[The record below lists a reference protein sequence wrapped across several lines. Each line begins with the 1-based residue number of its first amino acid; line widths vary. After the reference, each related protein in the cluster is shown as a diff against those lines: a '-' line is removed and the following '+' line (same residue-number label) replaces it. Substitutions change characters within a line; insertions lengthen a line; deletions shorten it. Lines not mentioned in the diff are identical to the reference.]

1 MVLRCP
7 SPELAATM
15 QAWHEDGTGL
25 VFVADP
31 TTGDEWSDVA
41 KELAEVFRLTKESL
55 ANGLPVVFVV
65 SNDDL
70 LGRNGPGRAMVATGI
85 LSGARTAAVEHRK
98 NRVPVNVI
106 AREDGTDPDLIVK
119 WCRLLLDG
127 DAPTGELIHLGSEHL
142 GKALP

>member
-7 SPELAATM
+7 LPELTTTL

-31 TTGDEWSDVA
+31 TIGDEWSDVS
-41 KELAEVFRLTKESL
+41 KELIEVFRLTRQSL
-55 ANGLPVVFVV
+55 AKGLPVVFVV

-85 LSGARTAAVEHRK
+85 LSAARTAAVEHRK
-98 NRVPVNVI
+98 SRVPVNVI
-106 AREDGTDPDLIVK
+106 AREDGTAPELIAR
-119 WCRLLLDG
+119 WCGLLLEG
-127 DAPTGELIHLGSEHL
+127 EAPTGELIHLGSEHI